1 MAGERWFLIIMGCL
15 LIILTLLYA
24 DMFIEKRIQANN
36 IKNLTIQIQQ
46 RDAGIN
52 SFVSQ
57 LQRCETMKDVDKT
70 LKSIGVERI
79 K

>member
-1 MAGERWFLIIMGCL
+1 MTGERWVLVILICLIIV
-15 LIILTLLYA
+15 LTLLDVSA
-24 DMFIEKRIQANN
+24 FTITKIQANN
-36 IKNLTIQIQQ
+36 IRILNAQLQQ
-46 RDAGIN
+46 QNTGVN